1 MSNVI
6 TDVIMSNNE
15 VIITVKIDNNV
26 VITV

>member
-15 VIITVKIDNNV
+15 VIITLRIDNNV